1 MLESVT
7 IDQLRTLR
15 AVAEE
20 GSFTAAARRLGQGQP
35 AVSQA
40 MKRLE
45 KQLGLRLFDRS
56 GRIPRLT
63 AKGEAVVAAAER
75 LHDDLAVFQT
85 LIGRIKTGA
94 ETKLSLAVDAMFPT
108 SALLAFIH
116 ELAETHPGV
125 ELALEIEFLAAV
137 TALVRERRATLG
149 ISGTDLDL
157 SGLEQRPIGHL
168 RMIPVAAPSHPLAA
182 GKDVITD
189 ERLASAV
196 QIVLTER
203 MPAGQPG
210 SSDRGVFSTRTWR
223 VADLMTKHA
232 LITGG
237 LGWGHEPE
245 HLVREDLAA
254 GRLVKLRLA
263 AWEGGPPPGR
273 SLALIR
279 RKGSPLGPVA
289 TWASNRLTSLCQEAL
304 AAAPHHTR

>member
-7 IDQLRTLR
+7 IEQLRTLR

-20 GSFTAAARRLGQGQP
+20 GSFTAAARKLGQGQP

-56 GRIPRLT
+56 SRVPRLT
-63 AKGEAVVAAAER
+63 AKGEAVVAAAQR
-75 LHDDLAVFQT
+75 LHEDLSSFQA
-85 LIGRIKTGA
+85 LIGRLKSGE

-108 SALLAFIH
+108 AALLAFIK
-116 ELAETHPGV
+116 ELAATHPGV
-125 ELALEIEFLAAV
+125 ELALEIELLAAV

-149 ISGTDLDL
+149 IAGTDVDL
-157 SGLEQRPIGHL
+157 AGLEQRPIALL
-168 RMIPVAAPSHPLAA
+168 RMIPVAAPSHPLATVK
-182 GKDVITD
+182 GVLTD
-189 ERLASAV
+189 AHLASAV
-196 QIVLTER
+196 QVVLSER

-210 SSDRGVFSTRTWR
+210 STDKGVFSTRTWR

-232 LITGG
+232 LIVGG

-254 GRLVKLRLA
+254 GRLIELKLA
-263 AWEGGPPPGR
+263 AWEGGLPPQR
-273 SLALIR
+273 SLVLVR

-289 TWASNRLTSLCQEAL
+289 TWASNRLTTLCQEAL
-304 AAAPHHTR
+304 TAAHHHTR

>member
-7 IDQLRTLR
+7 IEQLRTLR

-20 GSFTAAARRLGQGQP
+20 GSFTAAARKLGQGQP

-40 MKRLE
+40 MQRLE

-56 GRIPRLT
+56 SRVPRLT
-63 AKGEAVVAAAER
+63 AKGEAVVAAARR
-75 LHDDLAVFQT
+75 LHEDLASFQAVV
-85 LIGRIKTGA
+85 GRLKAGE

-108 SALLAFIH
+108 DALLAFIR
-116 ELAETHPGV
+116 ELAQAHPGV

-149 ISGTDLDL
+149 IASTDVDL
-157 SGLEQRPIGHL
+157 AGLEQRPIAWL
-168 RMIPVAAPSHPLAA
+168 RMIPVAAPSHPLALVK
-182 GKDVITD
+182 GVVTD
-189 ERLASAV
+189 EHLASAV
-196 QIVLTER
+196 QVVLSER

-210 SSDRGVFSTRTWR
+210 SADRGVFSSRTWR

-232 LITGG
+232 LIVGG

-254 GRLVKLRLA
+254 GRLVELRLA
-263 AWEGGPPPGR
+263 AWEGGLPPQR
-273 SLALIR
+273 SLALVR
-279 RKGSPLGPVA
+279 RKGSPLGPIA
-289 TWASNRLTSLCQEAL
+289 TWASDRLTTLCREAL
-304 AAAPHHTR
+304 GASPHHTR